1 MVARS
6 TIVAFILFCVLE
18 ACIVLFATE
27 CQRCENE
34 FEGEW
39 TPYGCVG
46 GYADR

>member
-1 MVARS
+1 VAS
-6 TIVAFILFCVLE
+6 KLNLIAFFLFCVLE

-39 TPYGCVG
+39 TASGCVG